1 MRKTVSIPFGAL
13 QREMRYPLLRPENR
27 YGITSLPEDD
37 PVFNTLRLQ
46 GEQYML
52 GLIALGDPA
61 RVERFLAEAPPD
73 GFVFETGHTSEN
85 EDLLARYLVVSAV
98 TLFTRTAIYAG
109 LPVSAAFALDTTIM
123 RQMDTLSG
131 PQQIYPLLFEALRV
145 YCSAVHDHRLS
156 ACSHPVRMCCE
167 YIETNICAPLRV
179 SALGDVCGLSAKYLS
194 ELFQKELGMSP
205 KSYILRRK
213 LEHARFRLVEHREQP
228 IAEIAFL
235 YSFPDHSHFSAQFRK
250 LFGVTPQEVRRQA
263 FAGFGIGEPPEPPP
277 KAPQNTEHAERL

>member
-1 MRKTVSIPFGAL
+1 MKKTVSIPLRAL
-13 QREMRYPLLRPENR
+13 QREMQYPLLRPEKR

-52 GLIALGDPA
+52 ELIALGDPA
-61 RVERFLAEAPPD
+61 CVEQFLAEAPQN
-73 GFVFETGHTSEN
+73 GLVFETGHTSEN
-85 EDLLARYLVVSAV
+85 EDMLARYLVVSAV
-98 TLFTRTAIYAG
+98 TLFTRTAICAG

-123 RQMDTLSG
+123 RQMDSLTG

-145 YCSAVHDHRLS
+145 YCAAVHDHRLS
-156 ACSHPVRMCCE
+156 ACSYPVRTCCE
-167 YIETNICAPLRV
+167 YIETNICTPLRV
-179 SALGDVCGLSAKYLS
+179 SALGEISGLSTKYLS
-194 ELFQKELGMSP
+194 ERFQKELGMSP
-205 KSYILRRK
+205 KAYILRRK

-250 LFGVTPQEVRRQA
+250 AFGVTPQAVRRQA
-263 FAGFGIGEPPEPPP
+263 FAGSGRSMPEPS
-277 KAPQNTEHAERL
+277 AAD

>member
-1 MRKTVSIPFGAL
+1 MKKTVSIPLRAL
-13 QREMRYPLLRPENR
+13 QREMQYPLLRPEKR
-27 YGITSLPEDD
+27 YGITALPEDD

-46 GEQYML
+46 GEQHML

-61 RVERFLAEAPPD
+61 RVEQFLAEAPPD

-85 EDLLARYLVVSAV
+85 EDLLARYMVVSAV
-98 TLFTRTAIYAG
+98 TLFTRTAILAG
-109 LPVSAAFALDTTIM
+109 LPVSAAFALDATIM
-123 RQMDTLSG
+123 RQMDALAG

-167 YIETNICAPLRV
+167 YIETNICTPLRV
-179 SALGDVCGLSAKYLS
+179 SMLGEVSGLSVKYLS
-194 ELFQKELGMSP
+194 GLFQKQLGMSP
-205 KSYILRRK
+205 KAYILRRK

-250 LFGVTPQEVRRQA
+250 TFGVTPQEVRRQA
-263 FAGFGIGEPPEPPP
+263 FAGFSTDDKKRP
-277 KAPQNTEHAERL
+277 AE

>member
-1 MRKTVSIPFGAL
+1 MKKTVSIPLRAL
-13 QREMRYPLLRPENR
+13 QREMQYPLLRPEKR

-46 GEQYML
+46 GEQSML

-61 RVERFLAEAPPD
+61 RVEQFLAEAPPD
-73 GFVFETGHTSEN
+73 GIAFETGNTSEN

-109 LPVSAAFALDTTIM
+109 LPVAAAFALDATIM
-123 RQMDTLSG
+123 RQMDALSG

-156 ACSHPVRMCCE
+156 LCSHPVRMCCE

-179 SALGDVCGLSAKYLS
+179 SALGGVCGLSAKYLS
-194 ELFQKELGMSP
+194 GLFQKELGMSP
-205 KSYILRRK
+205 KAYILRRK
-213 LEHARFRLVEHREQP
+213 LEHARFRLIEHREQP

-250 LFGVTPQEVRRQA
+250 AFGVTPQEARRQTFSA
-263 FAGFGIGEPPEPPP
+263 PEMS
-277 KAPQNTEHAERL
+277 KGRAEGH